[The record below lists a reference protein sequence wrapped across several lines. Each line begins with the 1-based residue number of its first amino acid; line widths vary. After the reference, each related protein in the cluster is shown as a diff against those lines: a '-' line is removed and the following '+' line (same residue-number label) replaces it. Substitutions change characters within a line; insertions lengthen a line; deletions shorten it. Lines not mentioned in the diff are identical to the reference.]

1 MPISEIED
9 FPSTLVEATA
19 IETGKARTIQGI
31 YNKMKRELKAAECTG
46 DTEQLRQL
54 ADSLDAKKASHIT
67 ILLRARQAVELY
79 KVGAM
84 VELAKNAM
92 QEGMSVVLLVNFNAT
107 LEALCEQLDC
117 NAVIRGGQSE
127 SDRAASISSF
137 QRNETH
143 CIVANIQAGGVG
155 VSLHDP
161 SGQRPRLSLISP
173 SFSAAELRQALGRVH
188 RAGGATSIQKIIFA
202 AGTCEEHTAKICA
215 QKLAHIDLLN
225 DGDLSPFPIK

>member
-1 MPISEIED
+1 
-9 FPSTLVEATA
+9 
-19 IETGKARTIQGI
+19 
-31 YNKMKRELKAAECTG
+31 MKRELKAAECTG

-117 NAVIRGGQSE
+117 HAVIRGGQSE